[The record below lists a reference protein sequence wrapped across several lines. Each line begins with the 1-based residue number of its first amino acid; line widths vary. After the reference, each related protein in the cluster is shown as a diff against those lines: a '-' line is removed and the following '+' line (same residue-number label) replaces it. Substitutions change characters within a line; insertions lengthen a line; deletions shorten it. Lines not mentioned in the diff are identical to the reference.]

1 MMSPSLVVVIGL
13 VAACSASPS
22 LYFSGPQYYSGY
34 YAAPAAVVS
43 PIKSQ
48 YHTQN
53 EFGHYAYGY
62 NDGYSSKS
70 ETKHANGL
78 TEGAYSYVDPNGV
91 LQQYK
96 YVSDENGYRVSG
108 TNLPVAPA
116 VPVVEVPA
124 VPAVSVEDSIVAV
137 KSVPAHFETPAAVAV
152 AAPVYQSEIPQQVQ
166 DTPEV
171 AAAKVAHQ
179 IAYDEAKK
187 AADAS
192 PAEEEPSSDAVVQDS
207 AAAPAAAAPAA
218 PVFQAE
224 LPQPVQDTP
233 EVTAAKLAHQI
244 AFDEAKKA
252 ESAASAADL
261 ASKFAPAPVLAA
273 APAAVTSYS
282 YHPTAYAAYP
292 SYAAVPAHAPV
303 ASYAY
308 GPVAS
313 YAYAAAPAPSY
324 AYAASPFAASSYSP
338 VHSQYHSQDEFGQYS
353 YGYNSG
359 SSSKAEVKTVDGVT
373 RGGYSYVDANGQV
386 QHYNYVS
393 DPVNG
398 FRVAGTNLPAANAL

>member
-1 MMSPSLVVVIGL
+1 MVVIGL

-22 LYFSGPQYYSGY
+22 LYFNAPHAQYYSGY
-34 YAAPAAVVS
+34 YPAAVVS

-48 YHTQN
+48 YHSQN
-53 EFGHYAYGY
+53 ELGQYAYGY

-70 ETKHANGL
+70 ETKNANGL

-116 VPVVEVPA
+116 VPAVAAAPA
-124 VPAVSVEDSIVAV
+124 PAQ
-137 KSVPAHFETPAAVAV
+137 AVAV
-152 AAPVYQSEIPQQVQ
+152 EAAPAAAPANDAELPKQVE

-171 AAAKVAHQ
+171 AAAKISHQ

-192 PAEEEPSSDAVVQDS
+192 PDDGQYSGDSSSDSVEI
-207 AAAPAAAAPAA
+207 PAAPAA
-218 PVFQAE
+218 PV
-224 LPQPVQDTP
+224 
-233 EVTAAKLAHQI
+233 
-244 AFDEAKKA
+244 
-252 ESAASAADL
+252 
-261 ASKFAPAPVLAA
+261 
-273 APAAVTSYS
+273 APAAAVAPASTVKTSYS

-292 SYAAVPAHAPV
+292 SYAIAAPA
-303 ASYAY
+303 
-308 GPVAS
+308 PVAS
-313 YAYAAAPAPSY
+313 YAYAAAPVATYAAAPAY
-324 AYAASPFAASSYSP
+324 AYAPYAATSFSAGAYSP
-338 VHSQYHSQDEFGQYS
+338 VHSQYHAQDEFGQYS

-359 SSSKAEVKTVDGVT
+359 SSSKAEVKSFDGVT
-373 RGGYSYVDANGQV
+373 RGGYSYVDANGIV
-386 QHYNYVS
+386 QQYNYVS

-398 FRVAGTNLPAANAL
+398 FRVAGTNLPVAKSL

>member
-1 MMSPSLVVVIGL
+1 MQLCSQVVVIGL
-13 VAACSASPS
+13 VAMCSASPS

-34 YAAPAAVVS
+34 YAAAPAAVVS

-53 EFGHYAYGY
+53 EFGQYAYGY
-62 NDGYSSKS
+62 NDGFSSKS

-116 VPVVEVPA
+116 VPAVEAPA
-124 VPAVSVEDSIVAV
+124 VESVVAV
-137 KSVPAHFETPAAVAV
+137 KAAAPVVQEAVPVAV
-152 AAPVYQSEIPQQVQ
+152 APVYQANEVPQQVQ

-171 AAAKVAHQ
+171 AAAKAAHQ

-192 PAEEEPSSDAVVQDS
+192 PAEDEPSSDAVVQVS
-207 AAAPAAAAPAA
+207 ADDASAPAAAAP
-218 PVFQAE
+218 V
-224 LPQPVQDTP
+224 
-233 EVTAAKLAHQI
+233 
-244 AFDEAKKA
+244 
-252 ESAASAADL
+252 
-261 ASKFAPAPVLAA
+261 APAAAVNYGPAPALAA
-273 APAAVTSYS
+273 APAPATPAAFGSYT

-292 SYAAVPAHAPV
+292 SYAYAAPA
-303 ASYAY
+303 
-308 GPVAS
+308 PVAS
-313 YAYAAAPAPSY
+313 YAYAAAPVPAY
-324 AYAASPFAASSYSP
+324 AYAAAPFAAGSYSP

-359 SSSKAEVKTVDGVT
+359 SSSKAEVKTLDGVT
-373 RGGYSYVDANGQV
+373 RGGYSYVDANGHV

-393 DPVNG
+393 DPING
-398 FRVAGTNLPAANAL
+398 FRVAGTNVPANSL

>member
-1 MMSPSLVVVIGL
+1 MMSPLVVVIGL

-116 VPVVEVPA
+116 VPAVPVVPA
-124 VPAVSVEDSIVAV
+124 VPAVPVEDSIIAV
-137 KSVPAHFETPAAVAV
+137 KSTPAQYESPAPVAV
-152 AAPVYQSEIPQQVQ
+152 AASVYQPEIPQQVQ

-171 AAAKVAHQ
+171 AAAKAAHQ

-192 PAEEEPSSDAVVQDS
+192 PAEEEPSSDSVVQDS
-207 AAAPAAAAPAA
+207 AAPAA
-218 PVFQAE
+218 PVFQPE

-233 EVTAAKLAHQI
+233 EVTAAKVAHQI

-252 ESAASAADL
+252 ESAASAADH
-261 ASKFAPAPVLAA
+261 ASQFAPAPVLAA
-273 APAAVTSYS
+273 GPAAAAVTSYS

-324 AYAASPFAASSYSP
+324 AYAAPFAASSYSP

-373 RGGYSYVDANGQV
+373 RGGYSYVDANG
-386 QHYNYVS
+386 
-393 DPVNG
+393 
-398 FRVAGTNLPAANAL
+398 FL

>member
-1 MMSPSLVVVIGL
+1 MMSLVVVIGL

-22 LYFSGPQYYSGY
+22 LYFNAPPVQYYSGY
-34 YAAPAAVVS
+34 YPSAVVS

-53 EFGHYAYGY
+53 ELGQYAYGY

-70 ETKHANGL
+70 ETKHASGL

-116 VPVVEVPA
+116 VPAVAAAPA
-124 VPAVSVEDSIVAV
+124 PVQ
-137 KSVPAHFETPAAVAV
+137 AVAV
-152 AAPVYQSEIPQQVQ
+152 EAAPAAAPVNDAEIPQQVQ

-171 AAAKVAHQ
+171 AAAKISHQ

-187 AADAS
+187 AAEAS
-192 PAEEEPSSDAVVQDS
+192 PDDGQYNGDSSSDSVEV
-207 AAAPAAAAPAA
+207 PAAPAA
-218 PVFQAE
+218 PV
-224 LPQPVQDTP
+224 
-233 EVTAAKLAHQI
+233 
-244 AFDEAKKA
+244 
-252 ESAASAADL
+252 
-261 ASKFAPAPVLAA
+261 APA
-273 APAAVTSYS
+273 APAAPAAPVAPASTVKTGYS

-292 SYAAVPAHAPV
+292 SYAFAAPA
-303 ASYAY
+303 
-308 GPVAS
+308 PVAS
-313 YAYAAAPAPSY
+313 YAYAATPVAT
-324 AYAASPFAASSYSP
+324 YAAAPIAAYGYAPYATTFSAGSYSP
-338 VHSQYHSQDEFGQYS
+338 VHSQYHAQDEFGQYS

-359 SSSKAEVKTVDGVT
+359 SSSKAEAKSFDGVT
-373 RGGYSYVDANGQV
+373 RGGYSYVDANGIV
-386 QHYNYVS
+386 QQYSYVS

-398 FRVAGTNLPAANAL
+398 FRVAGTNLPVAKSS